1 MKARSVFL
9 SSALIIALYG
19 LVQAQYPEDKY
30 PVKTGEN
37 VMRVVVSNRTQTPLS
52 GLTLKFAESQ
62 PSWFTKEKE
71 ETFDVGAQSAT
82 LLELPFYLNSSSAL
96 TEAVTLQLLAQEK
109 LLGSFAVNLS
119 TDGALGKAAGGFSST
134 SSALEES
141 LLEKAVEP
149 AIPTESAL
157 HQNYPNPFNPSTT
170 IQYDLPQAGRV
181 VLEIFDPLGRVVKTL
196 IKGESTAGVHTVT
209 WNGTNDHG
217 GLLPSGVYIYRIVS
231 PGFVQTRKMLLV
243 R

>member
-1 MKARSVFL
+1 MKARTVFL
-9 SSALIIALYG
+9 GSALLMVPYS

-37 VMRVVVSNRTQTPLS
+37 VMRVVVSNRTQMPLS

-62 PSWFTKEKE
+62 PSWFSKEKE
-71 ETFDVGAQSAT
+71 ETFDIDAQTAT
-82 LLELPFYLNSSSAL
+82 LIELPFHLTTSTAL
-96 TEAVTLQLLAQEK
+96 TEAVTLQLLAQQK
-109 LLGSFAVNLS
+109 LLGTFAVNLS
-119 TDGALGKAAGGFSST
+119 TDGALGKAVGGFSST
-134 SSALEES
+134 NSALEES
-141 LLEKAVEP
+141 LSDNTVEP

-157 HQNYPNPFNPSTT
+157 RQNYPNPFNPSTT
-170 IQYDLPQAGRV
+170 IQYDLPEAGRV
-181 VLEIFDPLGRVVKTL
+181 VLEIFDALGRIVRTL

-231 PGFVQTRKMLLV
+231 PNFIQTRKMLLV